1 MDARF
6 YESFIGLMVFCF
18 GICFGSFL
26 NVCIHRWPREESV
39 VSPGSHCPK
48 CEKEITWYDNLP
60 LVSFLL
66 LGARCRNCGVK
77 ITWRYFFIEL
87 LTGLI
92 WVACWL
98 AWGLTWKAGVA
109 VLLFT
114 VLLGITITDFET
126 QLIPD
131 KFTLPMIAAG
141 LVLSAVFPELHA
153 KSLWYEGLGTAA
165 AAMLIGGGILLLTGL
180 LGNFLFKKESM
191 GGGDIKLLAMLGTF
205 IGIKSIILVFL
216 LGPIVALPFA
226 LYSKFVYKEEVIPFG
241 PFLAIAGAWM
251 FLFGEQTWNFVF
263 ALY

>member
-1 MDARF
+1 MNF
-6 YESFIGLMVFCF
+6 YDVMIGVTFFAF

-39 VSPGSHCPK
+39 VAPGSHCPECDK
-48 CEKEITWYDNLP
+48 AIAWYDNLP
-60 LVSFLL
+60 LISFLL
-66 LGARCRNCGVK
+66 LGAKCRSCGVK
-77 ITWRYFFIEL
+77 ISWRYFFIEL

-98 AWGLTWKAGVA
+98 YWGLTWQTGVA
-109 VLLFT
+109 ILLFT

-131 KFTLPMIAAG
+131 KFTLPMIVIG
-141 LVLSAVFPELHA
+141 LILSAVFPALHNQEIWYRGLVVSFI
-153 KSLWYEGLGTAA
+153 SLLV
-165 AAMLIGGGILLLTGL
+165 GGGSLLLTGL

-191 GGGDIKLLAMLGTF
+191 GGGDIKLLAMLGAF
-205 IGIKSIILVFL
+205 IGVKNIILVFL
-216 LGPIVALPFA
+216 LGPIIAVPFA
-226 LYSKFVYKEEVIPFG
+226 LYAKIVYKHEVIPFG

-251 FLFGEQTWNFVF
+251 FVFGEPTWNFVF